1 MRFFQPI
8 YEQCTDEELMKLIA
22 EHDER
27 AFDEL
32 YRRYSDRMLRYFWRM
47 LNQDEEKSQ
56 DFLQD
61 LMMKVVEKA
70 HLFNA
75 DRRFSTWIYSVASN
89 MCKNEYRSREVRKVM
104 TRVDDF
110 SQINYS
116 ELPDEGQIDRQN
128 FEQQLETELEG
139 LSDNHREVFV
149 LRYQEDLSIREI
161 SEVMTCS
168 EGTVKSRIFYALRKL
183 ANGLQAFNPKNEE
196 QR

>member
-8 YEQCTDEELMKLIA
+8 YEQCSDEELMRLIA
-22 EHDER
+22 ENDER
-27 AFDEL
+27 AFDEI

-75 DRRFSTWIYSVASN
+75 ERRFSTWVYSVASN
-89 MCKNEYRSREVRKVM
+89 MCKNEYRSQAVRRVM
-104 TRVDDF
+104 TRLDDHTE
-110 SQINYS
+110 INAL
-116 ELPDEGQIDRQN
+116 ELPDEGQIDRKS
-128 FEQQLETELEG
+128 FEKQLEVELDN

-149 LRYQEDLSIREI
+149 LRYQEDLSIKEI
-161 SEVMTCS
+161 GEVMACS

-183 ANGLQAFNPKNEE
+183 ATGLHAFNPKNEG

>member
-8 YEQCTDEELMKLIA
+8 YEQCSDEELMKLIA

-61 LMMKVVEKA
+61 LMMKVVQKA

-75 DRRFSTWIYSVASN
+75 ES
-89 MCKNEYRSREVRKVM
+89 
-104 TRVDDF
+104 
-110 SQINYS
+110 
-116 ELPDEGQIDRQN
+116 
-128 FEQQLETELEG
+128 
-139 LSDNHREVFV
+139 EVFN
-149 LRYQEDLSIREI
+149 LDLFSCFQY
-161 SEVMTCS
+161 V
-168 EGTVKSRIFYALRKL
+168 
-183 ANGLQAFNPKNEE
+183 
-196 QR
+196 

>member
-1 MRFFQPI
+1 
-8 YEQCTDEELMKLIA
+8 MKLIA

-128 FEQQLETELEG
+128 FEQQLE
-139 LSDNHREVFV
+139 NR
-149 LRYQEDLSIREI
+149 IRR
-161 SEVMTCS
+161 T
-168 EGTVKSRIFYALRKL
+168 K
-183 ANGLQAFNPKNEE
+183 
-196 QR
+196 